1 MDSDEDSIWVAADC
15 SYSVNKNLLY
25 FSELA
30 EVLGFE
36 PPATSYFKWDCA
48 VEKMTFPEMQFWVS
62 SMKGFGGTSPSEM
75 AKYISEKSF
84 HGVLRLITDGEVS
97 GDEVQACDEYLH
109 GSSLSEGRIGHIFKM
124 VQVWVVGKKVNA
136 SVVLPFTRFSPCELK
151 FVDADEQCPTIESIC
166 LEDIKLF
173 ETFDDFLKQQ
183 GTGEDFEKKAERL
196 KNVARNRFMGTTGSA
211 RVRDI
216 AIQAKNHLTREMSD
230 RLGHDVGERL
240 MRMLENRSDGA
251 VEVAK
256 EIFSDFLAL
265 KKGTTPAIKTLDAI
279 IGFCD
284 GIARNCFSKADAEKA
299 ISTSLQRATL
309 VPEPAET
316 LPLADPQE
324 EDLHSVESVWFQC
337 SVMFTNST
345 SSLMLLMACPRGHEG
360 KNFIE
365 TLEDDDDFRKK
376 LASNPLFL
384 WTREDYVDRFAS
396 MFDDLLS
403 CEALR
408 HAQDVGA
415 PIVTSPTTRRPL
427 VAAFPV
433 SSESEDHVKV
443 RRWALSKVI
452 SGGKRWGNPEIWF
465 VNLVL
470 VVFRKR
476 VCEKLQQALPVL
488 LSTLKAQLVSVK
500 TFASLSGLPELPV
513 TKVPTS
519 AAFWLVAAGAVCN
532 YPPISLQ
539 LLPVIPEVLWVVQNV
554 MEYRLPLNAEV
565 ELSRLQI
572 VQDMREWKLGKKP
585 FGVPSSKFDGP
596 ERLDNVLL
604 AFSQKCFCITTE
616 NTAQRLPHRFK
627 LVEFIPVD
635 GSADDNQRRHAITLL
650 PNSFKEHIQKHGW
663 KDLVHLAK
671 FVDVSKKA
679 SECVPPTMSPL
690 GLEKVLVE
698 WKYGLNEYERSVVPI
713 CHLTGRP
720 FSFVIGQGDD
730 VKIQSWK
737 DAAQTFYG
745 FSDDNSMISVHE
757 SFGNFV
763 TEMRFY
769 PSEEEMALYLWHKW
783 VVSGKKKTLPHLLHQ
798 FISEVLESVAPMIS
812 EIDPLVFVDRFN
824 ASRPCEERRRLE
836 TIAPSGD
843 V

>member
-1 MDSDEDSIWVAADC
+1 
-15 SYSVNKNLLY
+15 
-25 FSELA
+25 
-30 EVLGFE
+30 
-36 PPATSYFKWDCA
+36 
-48 VEKMTFPEMQFWVS
+48 
-62 SMKGFGGTSPSEM
+62 
-75 AKYISEKSF
+75 
-84 HGVLRLITDGEVS
+84 
-97 GDEVQACDEYLH
+97 
-109 GSSLSEGRIGHIFKM
+109 
-124 VQVWVVGKKVNA
+124 
-136 SVVLPFTRFSPCELK
+136 
-151 FVDADEQCPTIESIC
+151 
-166 LEDIKLF
+166 
-173 ETFDDFLKQQ
+173 
-183 GTGEDFEKKAERL
+183 
-196 KNVARNRFMGTTGSA
+196 
-211 RVRDI
+211 
-216 AIQAKNHLTREMSD
+216 
-230 RLGHDVGERL
+230 
-240 MRMLENRSDGA
+240 
-251 VEVAK
+251 
-256 EIFSDFLAL
+256 
-265 KKGTTPAIKTLDAI
+265 
-279 IGFCD
+279 
-284 GIARNCFSKADAEKA
+284 
-299 ISTSLQRATL
+299 
-309 VPEPAET
+309 
-316 LPLADPQE
+316 
-324 EDLHSVESVWFQC
+324 
-337 SVMFTNST
+337 
-345 SSLMLLMACPRGHEG
+345 
-360 KNFIE
+360 
-365 TLEDDDDFRKK
+365 
-376 LASNPLFL
+376 
-384 WTREDYVDRFAS
+384 
-396 MFDDLLS
+396 
-403 CEALR
+403 
-408 HAQDVGA
+408 
-415 PIVTSPTTRRPL
+415 
-427 VAAFPV
+427 
-433 SSESEDHVKV
+433 
-443 RRWALSKVI
+443 
-452 SGGKRWGNPEIWF
+452 
-465 VNLVL
+465 
-470 VVFRKR
+470 
-476 VCEKLQQALPVL
+476 
-488 LSTLKAQLVSVK
+488 
-500 TFASLSGLPELPV
+500 
-513 TKVPTS
+513 
-519 AAFWLVAAGAVCN
+519 
-532 YPPISLQ
+532 
-539 LLPVIPEVLWVVQNV
+539 
-554 MEYRLPLNAEV
+554 
-565 ELSRLQI
+565 
-572 VQDMREWKLGKKP
+572 MREWKLGKKP